1 MIDVA
6 KLRRRMG
13 ELKLTEKQVA
23 SKAGISGCR
32 LKLQGTIPLT
42 LAEDE
47 FTSSTKVIPVIPSRS
62 NALLSCAQV
71 EPGAEI
77 VPET

>member
-6 KLRRRMG
+6 RLQRRMG

-42 LAEDE
+42 LAEAEKLAQILEISDSE
-47 FTSSTKVIPVIPSRS
+47 FGEYFFSH
-62 NALLSCAQV
+62 
-71 EPGAEI
+71 
-77 VPET
+77 

>member
-42 LAEDE
+42 LAEAEKLAQILEISDSE
-47 FTSSTKVIPVIPSRS
+47 FGEYFFS
-62 NALLSCAQV
+62 Q
-71 EPGAEI
+71 
-77 VPET
+77 

>member
-6 KLRRRMG
+6 NLRRRMG

-42 LAEDE
+42 LAEAEKLAQILKISDSE
-47 FTSSTKVIPVIPSRS
+47 FGEYFFS
-62 NALLSCAQV
+62 Q
-71 EPGAEI
+71 
-77 VPET
+77 